1 MPRAKGGP
9 IPQPKINIH
18 PGHGGLI
25 SVLNDND
32 VISGRGGY
40 ANNLPGNI
48 AYRKIVETCK
58 HEYLDPRTAKLAK
71 VHVAARLVAQIRS
84 LNPPGRFLKVD
95 TNNPGYYIEIGD
107 EKAWKS
113 KY

>member
-48 AYRKIVETCK
+48 TYRKIVESYK
-58 HEYLDPRTAKLAK
+58 HVYLDPRTRKLAK
-71 VHVAARLVAQIRS
+71 VHVAARLVAQVRRS
-84 LNPPGRFLKVD
+84 GGRFLKDD
-95 TNNPGYYIEIGD
+95 TTNPGYYIEIGD